1 MAYRGPERRT
11 EPCPVAFDCPLEG
24 KVNKM
29 FEDIYFG
36 DGPENPPFTTRM
48 LLVEKTQA
56 ESGKIAGRIEKIAVR
71 IGLLLLATL
80 LTGLADIVVHAF
92 VK

>member
-1 MAYRGPERRT
+1 
-11 EPCPVAFDCPLEG
+11 
-24 KVNKM
+24 M

-48 LLVEKTQA
+48 LLVEKAQA
-56 ESGKIAGRIEKIAVR
+56 ESSKIAGRIERIAVK

>member
-11 EPCPVAFDCPLEG
+11 EPCPVAFDCPMEE
-24 KVNKM
+24 KVKKM

-48 LLVEKTQA
+48 LLVEKA
-56 ESGKIAGRIEKIAVR
+56 HADSGKIAGRIERIAVKIA
-71 IGLLLLATL
+71 LLLLAAI
-80 LTGLADIVVHAF
+80 LTGIGDIVVHAF
-92 VK
+92 TK